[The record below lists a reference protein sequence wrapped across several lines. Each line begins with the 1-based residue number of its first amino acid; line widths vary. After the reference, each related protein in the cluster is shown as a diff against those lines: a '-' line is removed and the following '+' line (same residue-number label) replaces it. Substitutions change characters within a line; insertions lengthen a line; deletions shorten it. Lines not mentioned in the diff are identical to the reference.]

1 LADIKCAHCG
11 QPHAE
16 GTKFCPKTGKQI
28 GPPAGAKGTM
38 IMFQPPAPHANGE
51 GSGPVRV
58 STPPGLRTRTPTGTT
73 APRTSPTPTG
83 TTALGERLSRL
94 TPGVGIRVPQVP
106 PPPVTVDNV
115 PHPLAPSATPTPT
128 PTPDPKRTSRP
139 KTIPDWVA
147 DPDAAGAAATS
158 AVFPAVDAP
167 GKSVLQVLKDAFTLY
182 RRHARD
188 FLITAAILF
197 LPGALISSAALAVI
211 TAPLRASAAGLEEA
225 AASGTGA
232 EAAAAAAAM
241 GGLFAAVLGML
252 GWAVVAL
259 IVYGFVVPL
268 TMGALTVAVADR
280 ALAGDASPWDYWR
293 LLLGKLG
300 PLLSAL
306 IPAAV
311 LCAIGYFFFV
321 IPGLVLSFLFVFVP
335 AVVLIEGQ
343 SGVAALKRSVRL
355 VRSDWIRVAI
365 VLITFGLINFLAHL
379 IGGALIPD
387 RAFFLERVLGDL
399 LTLALLPLPVLATV
413 LLYLDV
419 RRKTEALS
427 REALHAEL
435 EAVRTPPDSPD
446 DEDEIG

>member
-1 LADIKCAHCG
+1 
-11 QPHAE
+11 
-16 GTKFCPKTGKQI
+16 
-28 GPPAGAKGTM
+28 
-38 IMFQPPAPHANGE
+38 
-51 GSGPVRV
+51 
-58 STPPGLRTRTPTGTT
+58 
-73 APRTSPTPTG
+73 
-83 TTALGERLSRL
+83 
-94 TPGVGIRVPQVP
+94 
-106 PPPVTVDNV
+106 
-115 PHPLAPSATPTPT
+115 
-128 PTPDPKRTSRP
+128 
-139 KTIPDWVA
+139 
-147 DPDAAGAAATS
+147 
-158 AVFPAVDAP
+158 
-167 GKSVLQVLKDAFTLY
+167 
-182 RRHARD
+182 
-188 FLITAAILF
+188 
-197 LPGALISSAALAVI
+197 
-211 TAPLRASAAGLEEA
+211 
-225 AASGTGA
+225 
-232 EAAAAAAAM
+232 
-241 GGLFAAVLGML
+241 
-252 GWAVVAL
+252 
-259 IVYGFVVPL
+259 
-268 TMGALTVAVADR
+268 MGALTVAVADR